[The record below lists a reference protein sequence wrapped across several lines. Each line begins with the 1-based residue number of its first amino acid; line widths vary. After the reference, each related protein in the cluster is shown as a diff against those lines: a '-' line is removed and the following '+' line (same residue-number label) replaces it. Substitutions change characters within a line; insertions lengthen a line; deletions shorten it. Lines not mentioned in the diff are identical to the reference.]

1 MITQTATRTYTPE
14 EYLILEEQSE
24 TRNEYHDGEIVP
36 MSGGTVNHN
45 SIIVNLVA
53 FLKFAFRGQNKS
65 LFTSDVRLWI
75 PESNRY
81 TYPDVQIICGEVA
94 YHENRKDTIIN
105 PTVIIEVLSQ
115 STEAYDKGDKFKYYR
130 SIPSFQEYI
139 IINQYQ
145 CEVEQYVKTENNK
158 WLVSYLESEEAV
170 LSLNS
175 VEFEI
180 SLRDIYE
187 GVEFESVEIEENL
200 ESTED

>member
-14 EYLILEEQSE
+14 EYLALEEQSE

-45 SIIVNLVA
+45 KISGNFYA
-53 FLKFAFRGQNKS
+53 YFKFAKKGQS
-65 LFTSDVRLWI
+65 YDVFMADVRLWI

-81 TYPDVQIICGEVA
+81 TYPDVQIICGEVG
-94 YHENRKDTIIN
+94 YYEKRKDTIIN

-145 CEVEQYVKTENNK
+145 YEVEQYVKTEDNK
-158 WLVSYLESEEAV
+158 WLVSYLESAEAV

-180 SLRDIYE
+180 SLEELYE
-187 GVEFESVEIEENL
+187 GVEFEVIEKQ
-200 ESTED
+200 

>member
-14 EYLILEEQSE
+14 EYLALEEQSE

-36 MSGGTVNHN
+36 MTGGTVNHN
-45 SIIVNLVA
+45 CIIVNLVA

-81 TYPDVQIICGEVA
+81 TYPDVQIICGEVG
-94 YHENRKDTIIN
+94 YYENRKDTIIN

-115 STEAYDKGDKFKYYR
+115 STEVYDKGDKFKFYR

-139 IINQYQ
+139 MINQYQ
-145 CEVEQYVKTENNK
+145 YEVEQYVKTENDK

-175 VEFEI
+175 VEF
-180 SLRDIYE
+180 DIPLLDLYE
-187 GVEFESVEIEENL
+187 GVKL
-200 ESTED
+200 ESIKTKEIVDNPEE

>member
-14 EYLILEEQSE
+14 EYLALEEQSE
-24 TRNEYHDGEIVP
+24 IRNEYHDGEIVP
-36 MSGGTVNHN
+36 MTGGTTNHN
-45 SIIVNLVA
+45 CIIVNLVA
-53 FLKFAFRGQNKS
+53 FLKFAFRGQDKS

-75 PESNRY
+75 PEYNRY

-94 YHENRKDTIIN
+94 YDENRKDTIIN
-105 PTVIIEVLSQ
+105 PTVIVEVLSQ
-115 STEAYDKGDKFKYYR
+115 STEAYDKGDQFKFYR

-145 CEVEQYVKTENNK
+145 FEVEQYVKTENGK
-158 WLVSYLESEEAV
+158 WLVTYLESEEAI

-180 SLRDIYE
+180 PLRDLYE
-187 GVEFESVEIEENL
+187 GVGFEVIEKEELL
-200 ESTED
+200 ESFED